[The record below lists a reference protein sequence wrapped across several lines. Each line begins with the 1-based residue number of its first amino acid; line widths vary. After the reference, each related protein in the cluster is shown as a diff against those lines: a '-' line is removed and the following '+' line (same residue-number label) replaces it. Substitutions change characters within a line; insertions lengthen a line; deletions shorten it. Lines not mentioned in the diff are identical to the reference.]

1 MGLNFYFSINRSK
14 LISYLKSV
22 FLVSSLIYQ
31 KKLLHT
37 ISLPIIFSV
46 SMKKKRKSLW
56 NYNFYIN
63 ELWSFCKIWLSVGN
77 HKNSIF
83 LFIWLKSYLTI
94 IKTSNHRNTII
105 DSQLGLTL
113 NVILISGLKRNKFIF
128 LYVGNRRSV
137 TKFIFIQ
144 LLLQFLQNDFCT
156 QKSFK
161 PHINMTRNV
170 LTHWNCNN
178 CALFTF
184 RNCFEKVAIK
194 MVQHP
199 VSQ

>member
-1 MGLNFYFSINRSK
+1 MWYQRKDKILQ
-14 LISYLKSV
+14 
-22 FLVSSLIYQ
+22 FLAIQVILIYDYWSKGKTWPNIVGFEFLFQ
-31 KKLLHT
+31 YQQIKIDLLLKVCFFSFFINLSKKKLLHT

-128 LYVGNRRSV
+128 LYVGNQVYFYSV
-137 TKFIFIQ
+137 
-144 LLLQFLQNDFCT
+144 
-156 QKSFK
+156 
-161 PHINMTRNV
+161 
-170 LTHWNCNN
+170 
-178 CALFTF
+178 AFTISP
-184 RNCFEKVAIK
+184 K
-194 MVQHP
+194 
-199 VSQ
+199 